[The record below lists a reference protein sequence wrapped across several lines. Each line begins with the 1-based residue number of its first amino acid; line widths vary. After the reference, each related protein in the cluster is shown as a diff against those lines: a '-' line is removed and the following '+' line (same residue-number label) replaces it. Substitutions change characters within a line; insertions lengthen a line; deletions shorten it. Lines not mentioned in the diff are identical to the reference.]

1 MFDPQFAIRGLF
13 YAVDSAHQIQLGSVY
28 MGREG
33 LEDQELMAM

>member
-1 MFDPQFAIRGLF
+1 MFDPQFAIREV
-13 YAVDSAHQIQLGSVY
+13 YAVDSSHQIQLGSVY